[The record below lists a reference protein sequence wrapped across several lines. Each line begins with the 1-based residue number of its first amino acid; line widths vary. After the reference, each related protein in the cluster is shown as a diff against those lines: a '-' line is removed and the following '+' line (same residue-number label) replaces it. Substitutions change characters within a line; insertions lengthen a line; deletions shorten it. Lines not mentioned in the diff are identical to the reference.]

1 MSEMKRLLFPGI
13 VVALMLAAC
22 QDATRPVGIQKAPS
36 TASASVADAS
46 TFAQFLVRADADFD
60 AASAADLSAALAALA
75 GPSAAAASGI
85 TECVGVLTGTFD
97 KVEVPPGADCV
108 LVSSTVRQWVK
119 ADAGSGLLI
128 GFSDVGGNVMGLS
141 PRYAQ
146 VGYDSHVG
154 GNMSVDNA
162 GNLVFASCAVF
173 TNATIDGNV
182 TCNNG
187 NPGSPHILT
196 PSTIGGS
203 VDLVSNT
210 GPFGIRIL
218 GSHIGANVH
227 VNNNSGTG
235 LNGVVGNIIAN
246 TLVCQNNNL
255 PFVGGPNV
263 AARAQGQCF

>member
-1 MSEMKRLLFPGI
+1 MRLFLFPGI
-13 VVALMLAAC
+13 LAALMLAAC
-22 QDATRPVGIQKAPS
+22 QDATRPVGIQKVLRNPS
-36 TASASVADAS
+36 ADVQADAS
-46 TFAQFLVRADADFD
+46 TFDRFLVRADADNV
-60 AASAADLSAALAALA
+60 AASAEEFSAAIAAL
-75 GPSAAAASGI
+75 GPLTITVASGS

-97 KVEVPPGADCV
+97 KVEVPPGAECQ
-108 LVSSTVRQWVK
+108 LLNSTVRQWVK

-128 GFSDVGGNVMGLS
+128 AFSDVGGNVIGLS
-141 PRYAQ
+141 PSYAQ
-146 VGYDSHVG
+146 AGYDSHVA
-154 GNMSVDNA
+154 GNMQVDNA
-162 GNLVFASCAVF
+162 VTGVFASCAVF

-187 NPGSPHILT
+187 NPGSPRILT

-210 GPFGIRIL
+210 GPFGVRIL

-235 LNGVVGNIIAN
+235 LNGVVGNTIAN

-255 PFVGGPNV
+255 PFVGGPNT